1 MPKHPK
7 LRHKIVSELVFHLS
21 SNKGASMFITY
32 LPFII
37 ILIVLLFNTVKIL
50 NEYER
55 AVVFRLGRFI
65 GIRGPGLIILI
76 PGIEKMR
83 RVDLR
88 TVTMDVPSQDIIT
101 RDNVT
106 LKVNGVVYF
115 RVNNPETAVINVE
128 DYLLATSQIAQTTL
142 RSVIG
147 QFELD
152 EILSQ
157 RDKINQ
163 KLQLILDEQT
173 EPWGVKVSTVE
184 VKAIDLPIEMQRA
197 MAKQAEAERNKR
209 AKIISAD
216 GELQAS
222 YKLAEAAKTLS
233 TENNAMILR
242 YLDTMKEIS
251 TGEGKTTTFFPL
263 PIDFITN
270 LLKK

>member
-1 MPKHPK
+1 MN
-7 LRHKIVSELVFHLS
+7 I
-21 SNKGASMFITY
+21 AMI
-32 LPFII
+32 PFIV
-37 ILIVLLFNTVKIL
+37 ILVILLFNTIKIL

-55 AVVFRLGRFI
+55 AVVFRLGRFT

-83 RVDLR
+83 RIDLR
-88 TVTMDVPSQDIIT
+88 TVTMDIPSQDIISK
-101 RDNVT
+101 DNVT

-115 RVNNPETAVINVE
+115 RVNNPEKAIIAVE
-128 DYLLATSQIAQTTL
+128 DFLTATGQISQTTL

-157 RDKINQ
+157 RDMINNQ
-163 KLQLILDEQT
+163 LQSILDEQT
-173 EPWGVKVSTVE
+173 EPWGIKVSAVE

-209 AKIISAD
+209 AKVISAE
-216 GELQAS
+216 GELMAAV
-222 YKLAEAAKTLS
+222 KLSEAAHILDREK
-233 TENNAMILR
+233 NAIVLR

-251 TGEGKTTTFFPL
+251 IGTGKSTTFFPL
-263 PIDFITN
+263 PINFLN
-270 LLKK
+270 NN